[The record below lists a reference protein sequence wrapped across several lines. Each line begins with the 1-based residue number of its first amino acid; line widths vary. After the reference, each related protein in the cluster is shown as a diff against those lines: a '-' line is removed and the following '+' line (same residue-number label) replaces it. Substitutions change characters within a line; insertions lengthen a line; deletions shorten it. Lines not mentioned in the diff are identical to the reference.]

1 MKKIS
6 IVIMNENVIDQV
18 LNIEKVKIVDIS
30 DYTSSTDLT
39 ITLLNG
45 TELNISIKEKQNYQ
59 LIIEKDG
66 VEDEA

>member
-18 LNIEKVKIVDIS
+18 LNLEKVKSIDVT
-30 DYTSSTDLT
+30 DYRTSTDLN

-45 TELNISIKEKQNYQ
+45 VELQISIKEKNYQ
-59 LIIEKDG
+59 LIIEKEG
-66 VEDEA
+66 GEDEA

>member
-6 IVIMNENVIDQV
+6 IVIMNGNVIDQV
-18 LNIEKVKIVDIS
+18 LNIEKAKSIDVT
-30 DYTSSTDLT
+30 DYRTSTDLT

-45 TELNISIKEKQNYQ
+45 VELSISIKDKNYQ

-66 VEDEA
+66 EEDEA

>member
-6 IVIMNENVIDQV
+6 IVIMNGDFIDQV
-18 LNIEKVKIVDIS
+18 LNLENAKSIDVT
-30 DYTSSTDLT
+30 DYRTSTDLN

-45 TELNISIKEKQNYQ
+45 VELQISIKEKNYQ

-66 VEDEA
+66 KEDEA

>member
-6 IVIMNENVIDQV
+6 IIIMNGNVVDQV
-18 LNIEKVKIVDIS
+18 LNLEKAKSIDVT
-30 DYTSSTDLT
+30 DYRTSTDLN

-45 TELNISIKEKQNYQ
+45 VELQISIKEKNYQ

-66 VEDEA
+66 DEDEA